1 MGTNNEETRGTYE
14 GDFHPQDLPVKHV
27 THVLYSFANVNAKDG
42 TV

>member
-1 MGTNNEETRGTYE
+1 MGANNEETRGTYR
-14 GDFHPQDLPVKHV
+14 GFHPQNLPVKHV